1 MTFEEKSTW
10 VFGVVAVVGYV
21 VYLALVLPQLGDPIG
36 EVAYQ
41 WPMAGTILGGIAAG
55 IVGGILVGMSSPKE
69 AGKAD
74 QRDKEIDRFGN
85 RVGQSFVVI
94 GAVGAL
100 VLALLSAEH
109 FWIAN
114 TLYLGFVLSAVLT
127 VIAKLVAY
135 RRGFQPW

>member
-1 MTFEEKSTW
+1 MTYEEKGTW
-10 VFGVVAVVGYV
+10 MFGVVAVVGYT
-21 VYLALVLPQLGDPIG
+21 VYLALVLPLLGAPVSEI
-36 EVAYQ
+36 AYQ

-55 IVGGILVGMSSPKE
+55 IVGAIIVSISSPKD

-85 RVGQSFVVI
+85 QVGQSFVVI

-100 VLALLSAEH
+100 VLALFSVEH

-114 TLYLGFVLSAVLT
+114 ALYLGFVLSAILT